1 MKKTTKK
8 ISASA
13 LALVMGATA
22 FTGCSGGTATS
33 GGTASGADSSAESTT
48 ATGSQKIMSS
58 NEDVKS
64 AIDNVSVAEDYKNI
78 KVDTKLKFMAW
89 YDIQEAAPSVE
100 LFKSMYGTP
109 KNKPEGYESVAD
121 ENVFVNVRVSNYA
134 NRYVDLAKLV
144 QSDDS
149 PDTFPFETSNYPYG
163 IYQNLFQPIDGVID
177 TTTDDWADYKS
188 IIDMF
193 NWGGKVYT
201 PIVDVNPATLL
212 WYRKSIIEENG
223 FDDPWELFEKGEWTW
238 SKCIEMAR
246 KFTDPDNAKY
256 AFDGYGL
263 DHAFIATTGKP
274 LIGLESGK
282 LVSNLNDA
290 NIEKCMDMLRTFDDT
305 QEQLRYPREIENN
318 WAPSYP
324 EWVNGNTLFLEDGTW
339 RYEETWRLYKK
350 KQKWDDDEINFVP
363 FPQMDGADTY
373 YQEMKQ
379 DAFMFVSGSKNADGY
394 KAWIYA
400 NLLAS
405 KDEEVKKAGRQQ
417 SIDEF
422 DWTDTLLDRLDKLKD
437 PTTFSA
443 VFEFKNGIGADI
455 ADSSTGENPVG
466 HLTSDVVMGGSSFA
480 TVREENRGVIEAR
493 IKELNATVS

>member
-1 MKKTTKK
+1 MKNTTKK
-8 ISASA
+8 ISAAA
-13 LALVMGATA
+13 LALIMGATA

-33 GGTASGADSSAESTT
+33 GGTANGADSSAESTT

-177 TTTDDWADYKS
+177 TTTDDWADYKD

-290 NIEKCMDMLRTFDDT
+290 NVEKCMDMLRTFDDT

-363 FPQMDGADTY
+363 FPQMDGSDTY

-422 DWTDTLLDRLDKLKD
+422 DWTDTLLDRLDKLKN
-437 PTTFSA
+437 PETFSA

-455 ADSSTGENPVG
+455 ADSSTGEDPVG

>member
-8 ISASA
+8 ISAVA

-22 FTGCSGGTATS
+22 FTGCSGSTNSTPGGTDSAASTTS
-33 GGTASGADSSAESTT
+33 GGA
-48 ATGSQKIMSS
+48 ATGSQKKMSS
-58 NEDVKS
+58 NENVKS
-64 AIDNVSVAEDYKNI
+64 AVDNVSVGEDYKDI

-89 YDIQEAAPSVE
+89 YDIQEASPAVE
-100 LFKSMYGTP
+100 LFKTLYGTP

-121 ENVFVNVRVSNYA
+121 ENVFVNVKVSNYN
-134 NRYVDLAKLV
+134 NRYLDLAKLV
-144 QSDDS
+144 QSDES

-163 IYQNLFQPIDGVID
+163 IYQNLFQTIDGVVD
-177 TTTDDWADYKS
+177 TNTEDWVDYKS
-188 IIDMF
+188 IIDKF

-223 FDDPWELFEKGEWTW
+223 
-238 SKCIEMAR
+238 
-246 KFTDPDNAKY
+246 
-256 AFDGYGL
+256 L

-274 LIGLESGK
+274 LIGLENGK
-282 LVSNLNDA
+282 LVSNLYDA

-318 WAPSYP
+318 WTPSYN
-324 EWVNGNTLFLEDGTW
+324 EWADGNTLFIEDGTW
-339 RYEETWRLYKK
+339 RYEETWRKFKK
-350 KQKWDDDEINFVP
+350 KNKWEDDEINFVP

-379 DAFMFVSGSKNADGY
+379 DAYMFVSGSKNADGY

-400 NLLAS
+400 NLLSS

-422 DWTDTLLDRLDKLKD
+422 DWNETLLDRLDKLKD
-437 PTTFSA
+437 PATFES
-443 VFEFKNGIGADI
+443 VFEFKNGIGPDI
-455 ADSSTGENPVG
+455 ADSANGENAVG
-466 HLTSDVVMGGSSFA
+466 HLTSDVIMGGNSYT
-480 TVREENRGVIEAR
+480 TVRDENKGVIEAR

>member
-1 MKKTTKK
+1 MMKNTTKK
-8 ISASA
+8 ISAAA
-13 LALVMGATA
+13 LALIMGATA

-33 GGTASGADSSAESTT
+33 GGTANGADSSAESTT

-177 TTTDDWADYKS
+177 TTTDDWADYKD

-238 SKCIEMAR
+238 S
-246 KFTDPDNAKY
+246 
-256 AFDGYGL
+256 
-263 DHAFIATTGKP
+263 
-274 LIGLESGK
+274 
-282 LVSNLNDA
+282 
-290 NIEKCMDMLRTFDDT
+290 KCMDMLRTFDDT

-363 FPQMDGADTY
+363 FPQMDGSDTY

-422 DWTDTLLDRLDKLKD
+422 DWTDTLLDRLDKLKN
-437 PTTFSA
+437 PETFSA

-455 ADSSTGENPVG
+455 ADSSTDENPVG